1 VKRKK
6 GAPPTNVAAS
16 VKARLLRRARDD
28 GEDFNSLLVRYVLE
42 RLLYRLGASEHAGEF
57 VLKGAVLFV
66 VWSTRPHRATKDLDL
81 LGSGTPE
88 AARLAGIFRRVCQ
101 VAAVDDGVTFLD
113 ETIVAEPIRE
123 DAVYDGIRLRFIAQL
138 GTAEIPVQVDVGF
151 GDATTPEP
159 QPMVLPVLLDFP
171 PPRLRAYARE
181 STIAEKFHA
190 MVELGLGNSR
200 MKDFYD
206 LWFLSTEYSFDG
218 KILANAVRAT
228 FERRQTALPATTP
241 AGLSDEFAT
250 DSLKLTQWAA
260 FLRRARL
267 RKEAPPLDQLVVALR
282 AFLSPIIRAAADL
295 PASQMAWRPG
305 GPWEVE

>member
-6 GAPPTNVAAS
+6 GEPPTNVAAS
-16 VKARLLRRARDD
+16 VKARLLQRARED

-42 RLLYRLGASEHAGEF
+42 RLLYRIGASQHAGEF
-57 VLKGAVLFV
+57 VLKGALLFV
-66 VWSTRPHRATKDLDL
+66 AWSARPHRATKDLDL
-81 LGSGTPE
+81 LGSGVPE
-88 AARLAGIFRRVCQ
+88 PARLAGIFREVCQ
-101 VAAVDDGVTFLD
+101 VTAIDDGVTFLA

-123 DAVYDGIRLRFIAQL
+123 DAVYDGIRLRFLAQL
-138 GTAEIPVQVDVGF
+138 GTAEIPVQVDIGF

-171 PPRLRAYARE
+171 PPQLRAYAQE

-218 KILANAVRAT
+218 KVLANAVRAT
-228 FERRQTALPATTP
+228 FDRRQTALPHAEP
-241 AGLSDEFAT
+241 VGLSDEFAT
-250 DSLKLTQWAA
+250 DAVKLTQWTA

-267 RKEAPPLDQLVVALR
+267 RKEAPPLGQLVMALR
-282 AFLSPIIRAAADL
+282 AFLMPVVGAGAEPSAFG
-295 PASQMAWRPG
+295 MTWRPG
-305 GPWEVE
+305 GPWERA

>member
-6 GAPPTNVAAS
+6 GHPLTNVAAS
-16 VKARLLRRARDD
+16 VKARLLQRARED

-42 RLLYRLGASEHAGEF
+42 RLLFRLGTSQHAGKF
-57 VLKGAVLFV
+57 VLKGALLFV
-66 VWSTRPHRATKDLDL
+66 AWSARPHRATKDVDL
-81 LGSGTPE
+81 LGSGPPDP
-88 AARLAGIFRRVCQ
+88 ARLAGIFHEICEVTT
-101 VAAVDDGVTFLD
+101 VDDGVTFLAA
-113 ETIVAEPIRE
+113 TIVAEPIRE
-123 DAVYDGIRLRFIAQL
+123 DAVYDGIRLRFQAQL

-159 QPMVLPVLLDFP
+159 RPMELPALLDFP
-171 PPRLRAYARE
+171 APRVRAYAME
-181 STIAEKFHA
+181 STIAEKVHA

-218 KILANAVRAT
+218 KLLANAMRAT
-228 FERRQTALPATTP
+228 FERRQTAIPHMEP
-241 AGLSDEFAT
+241 IGLSDEFST
-250 DSLKLTQWAA
+250 DAVKLTQWAA

-282 AFLSPIIRAAADL
+282 AFLTPMIRAAADP
-295 PASQMAWRPG
+295 PASEIVWAPG
-305 GPWEVE
+305 GPWERR